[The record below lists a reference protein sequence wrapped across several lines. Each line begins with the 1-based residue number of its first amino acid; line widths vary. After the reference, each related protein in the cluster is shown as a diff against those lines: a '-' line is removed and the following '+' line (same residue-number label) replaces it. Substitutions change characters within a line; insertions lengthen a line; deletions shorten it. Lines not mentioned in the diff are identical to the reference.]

1 MERHEGGG
9 KKKKIGPGSWHED
22 WPGTRGEKNG
32 GGRGRRRVS
41 GAAEEEEDTVANN
54 PPRDAIWNP

>member
-1 MERHEGGG
+1 MERHEDGGVG
-9 KKKKIGPGSWHED
+9 GRRRKLDLDLGTRIG
-22 WPGTRGEKNG
+22 RGEKNG

-41 GAAEEEEDTVANN
+41 GAAEEDTVANN